1 MLKKNITF
9 AGLNIIVNQIV
20 FSSMEWIVFGIAS
33 FLATYLLM
41 PPFIRLM
48 EKHKLL
54 DKSGGRK
61 IHTGYTAH
69 MGGVVIFVSSLIAI
83 LLGVFIADCYEN
95 IWKILAFVILMCL
108 VLLVGVRDDMNN
120 LTPKTKL
127 LCEIGVGFLLCYVG
141 VRIHSFYGLFGVYEI
156 PVWLSYILSIIFM
169 VVVSNAYNLIDG
181 IDGQAGTQALSFF
194 VFMLL
199 IFIFV
204 FNKNAVLSYNDNF
217 ANSSFWLL
225 VSIVMI
231 GALLGFLVFNWQPA
245 KIFMGDTGSL
255 FIGFLLAICML
266 TMMDYNGENTNTVCS
281 LKIKSNLLFIVMLF
295 FLPLADTLRV
305 FIYRVRRG
313 KSPFS
318 PDKTHIHHLFFRV
331 GYQHKQ
337 IALTTLS
344 IQVVISLISI
354 AMAFVLKDIYYIL
367 YIIGMWFVFVFSLR
381 YYIRYKTK
389 KLRIKH

>member
-1 MLKKNITF
+1 
-9 AGLNIIVNQIV
+9 
-20 FSSMEWIVFGIAS
+20 MEWIVFGVAS

-127 LCEIGVGFLLCYVG
+127 LCEIGVGFLLCYIG
-141 VRIHSFYGLFGVYEI
+141 VRIHSFYGLFGVHEI
-156 PVWLSYILSIIFM
+156 PVWLSYVLSIIFM

-199 IFIFV
+199 MFIFV

-266 TMMDYNGENTNTVCS
+266 TMMDYNGENTKTICS
-281 LKIKSNLLFIVMLF
+281 TRTY
-295 FLPLADTLRV
+295 PL
-305 FIYRVRRG
+305 
-313 KSPFS
+313 
-318 PDKTHIHHLFFRV
+318 
-331 GYQHKQ
+331 
-337 IALTTLS
+337 
-344 IQVVISLISI
+344 
-354 AMAFVLKDIYYIL
+354 
-367 YIIGMWFVFVFSLR
+367 
-381 YYIRYKTK
+381 
-389 KLRIKH
+389 